1 MEFKFDDDNCQLL
14 INRIASQ
21 PIVKD
26 KHERRLNLIVG
37 KKLDRVSFDKI
48 WELCTVS
55 DKRINL
61 NLDDLDLRSIID
73 RSDSRVL
80 K

>member
-1 MEFKFDDDNCQLL
+1 M
-14 INRIASQ
+14 
-21 PIVKD
+21 VKQKKD
-26 KHERRLNLIVG
+26 RRLNLIVG
-37 KKLDRVSFDKI
+37 KKLNRVSFNKI

-61 NLDDLDLRSIID
+61 NLDELDLISIVERSE
-73 RSDSRVL
+73 SAQ

>member
-1 MEFKFDDDNCQLL
+1 MEFEFDDDNCQLL

-26 KHERRLNLIVG
+26 KNMRRLNLIVG
-37 KKLDRVSFDKI
+37 KKLDRCSFNRI

-61 NLDDLDLRSIID
+61 NLDELNLKAMIERSESAQ
-73 RSDSRVL
+73 R
-80 K
+80 